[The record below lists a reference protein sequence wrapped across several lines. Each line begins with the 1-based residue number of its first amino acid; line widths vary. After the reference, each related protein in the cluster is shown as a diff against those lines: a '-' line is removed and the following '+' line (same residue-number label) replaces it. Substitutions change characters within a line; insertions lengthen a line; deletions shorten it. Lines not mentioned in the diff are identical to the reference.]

1 MTQFTNLHE
10 IDLSLAVWLVH
21 DDYDFQPSEKAI
33 SATALLKPIRQII
46 LAGRV
51 EGETLEDLSGRIAMR
66 MGHAIHDSIEH
77 AWKTGYARALEKL
90 NLPQK
95 VIDRFVINPK
105 PEDLKP
111 DSIPVYIEVRGHRK
125 VGDWIVAGKLDMSI
139 NGRLKDA
146 KTTSVFTYIKGS
158 KDEDYRLQLS
168 IYKWIHHDKVTE
180 NEGDIQ
186 FLFTD
191 HQKSMVN
198 TIAGY
203 PPIKVLSHTVSL
215 YSDQET
221 ENWITSKIEDLMQYK
236 DAPQDALPRCTD
248 EELWRSADVHKYY
261 SDPNKTDGR
270 ATKNFDSLI
279 EANNYLAEKRKGV
292 VKIVPGQVKACL
304 YCPAFEICE
313 QRKEYSFDDRS

>member
-21 DDYDFQPSEKAI
+21 DDYDFQPSERAI

-51 EGETLEDLSGRIAMR
+51 TGEALEDLSGRIAMR

-77 AWKTGYARALEKL
+77 AWKTGYARSLAKL

-95 VIDRFVINPK
+95 SIDRFIINPK
-105 PEDLKP
+105 PEDLKD
-111 DSIPVYIEVRGHRK
+111 DSIPVYIEQRGHRK
-125 VGDWIVAGKLDMSI
+125 LGDWIVAGKLDMSL
-139 NGRLKDA
+139 NYRLKDT
-146 KTTSVFTYIKGS
+146 KSTSVFSYIKGS
-158 KDEDYRLQLS
+158 KDEDYRLQMS
-168 IYKWIHHDKVTE
+168 IYRWIHPDKVKDL
-180 NEGDIQ
+180 EGDIQ
-186 FLFTD
+186 FVFTD
-191 HQKSMVN
+191 WRKSDVN

-203 PPIKVLSHTVSL
+203 PLIRVLSHTVSL
-215 YSDQET
+215 YSDQEI
-221 ENWITSKIEDLMQYK
+221 ENWMASKIEDLIQYK

-261 SDPNKTDGR
+261 SDPKKTDGR

-279 EANNYLAEKRKGV
+279 EANNHVAEKGKGV
-292 VKIVPGQVKACL
+292 VKTVPGQVKACL

>member
-21 DDYDFQPSEKAI
+21 DDYDFQPSERAI

-51 EGETLEDLSGRIAMR
+51 TGETLEDLSGRISMR
-66 MGHAIHDSIEH
+66 LGHAIHDSIEH
-77 AWKTGYARALEKL
+77 AWKTGYVKALRKL
-90 NLPQK
+90 NTPDK
-95 VIDRFVINPK
+95 VIERIAINPT
-105 PEDLKP
+105 PDDLKP
-111 DSIPVYIEVRGHRK
+111 DTIPVYIEQRGHRK
-125 VGDWIVAGKLDMSI
+125 IGDWIVAGKLDMSI

-146 KTTSVFTYIKGS
+146 KSTSVFTYIKGS

-168 IYKWIHHDKVTE
+168 IYKWIHHDKITD

-186 FLFTD
+186 FIFTD
-191 HQKSMVN
+191 WRKSDVN

-203 PPIKVLSHTVSL
+203 PPIRLLSHTVSL
-215 YSDQET
+215 YSDAEVET
-221 ENWITSKIEDLMQYK
+221 WIASKIEDLIQYK
-236 DAPQDALPRCTD
+236 DAPQDVLPRCTD
-248 EELWRSADVHKYY
+248 EELWRSADVYKYY

-270 ATKNFDSLI
+270 ATKNFDSI
-279 EANNYLAEKRKGV
+279 VEANNHLAEKGKGI
-292 VKIVPGQVKACL
+292 VKTVPGQVKACL

-313 QRKEYSFDDRS
+313 QRKEYTFDE